1 MSYDNIKKIIHFF
14 LASNIRERIYLF
26 HNQKQKIMKNLTL
39 TQIIEEL
46 DIFILDTQSDL
57 TKDWNEEKELM
68 SIQLQ
73 NLLIAKANLELILKT
88 GNQIFK
94 SSIRK

>member
-1 MSYDNIKKIIHFF
+1 
-14 LASNIRERIYLF
+14 
-26 HNQKQKIMKNLTL
+26 MKNLTL

-73 NLLIAKANLELILKT
+73 NLLIAKANLELIMQT

-94 SSIRK
+94 SSISK

>member
-1 MSYDNIKKIIHFF
+1 
-14 LASNIRERIYLF
+14 
-26 HNQKQKIMKNLTL
+26 MKNLTL

-46 DIFILDTQSDL
+46 DVFIADTQSDL

-73 NLLIAKANLELILKT
+73 SLLIAKANLELILQT

-94 SSIRK
+94 SSISK

>member
-1 MSYDNIKKIIHFF
+1 
-14 LASNIRERIYLF
+14 
-26 HNQKQKIMKNLTL
+26 MKNLTL

-73 NLLIAKANLELILKT
+73 NLLIAKANLELILKS

-94 SSIRK
+94 SSISK

>member
-1 MSYDNIKKIIHFF
+1 
-14 LASNIRERIYLF
+14 
-26 HNQKQKIMKNLTL
+26 MKHLTL
-39 TQIIEEL
+39 TEIIEEL
-46 DIFILDTQSDL
+46 NECILNTQSDL

-73 NLLIAKANLELILKT
+73 SLLIAKANLELIMQT

-94 SSIRK
+94 SSISK

>member
-1 MSYDNIKKIIHFF
+1 
-14 LASNIRERIYLF
+14 
-26 HNQKQKIMKNLTL
+26 MKNLTL

-46 DIFILDTQSDL
+46 NECISNTQSDL

-94 SSIRK
+94 SSISK